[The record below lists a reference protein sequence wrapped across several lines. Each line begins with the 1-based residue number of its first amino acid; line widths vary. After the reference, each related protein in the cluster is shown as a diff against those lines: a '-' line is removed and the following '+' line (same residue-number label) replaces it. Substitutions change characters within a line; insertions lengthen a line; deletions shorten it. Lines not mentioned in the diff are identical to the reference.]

1 MNMAEYNGVWVFAEQ
16 RNGEL
21 QKVSLE
27 ILGEGRRLADEL
39 GVNLTAV
46 LLGNNV
52 ACLADILGEHGADE
66 ILVAEHEEL
75 GLKGSPTKVKK
86 SMTKE
91 AKGAGE
97 VIKESAPEA
106 VAYVLGKLKEKH
118 YI

>member
-66 ILVAEHEEL
+66 VLVAEHELLEKYTTD
-75 GLKGSPTKVKK
+75 GYTKVICELANERKP
-86 SMTKE
+86 
-91 AKGAGE
+91 G
-97 VIKESAPEA
+97 IC
-106 VAYVLGKLKEKH
+106 
-118 YI
+118 